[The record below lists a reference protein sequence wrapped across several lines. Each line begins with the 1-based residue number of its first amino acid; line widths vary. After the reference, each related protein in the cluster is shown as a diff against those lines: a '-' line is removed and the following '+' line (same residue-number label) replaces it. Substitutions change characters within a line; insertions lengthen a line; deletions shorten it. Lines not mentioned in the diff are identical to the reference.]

1 MVAGPLLCGGVV
13 ARVLLCGL
21 GGWGC
26 CYVVWVCYW
35 AMLCG
40 VGVARVLLCGLGVAR
55 VLLLGLGGWWGVA
68 MRFGCC

>member
-1 MVAGPLLCGGVV
+1 MWF
-13 ARVLLCGL
+13 
-21 GGWGC
+21 GWLVGC
-26 CYVVWVCYW
+26 CYVVWVVTG